1 MENTEDTQN
10 GQTAPVQTLGEY
22 CKGLELPYINPL
34 QGMAPRVVVPENQF
48 CVIRVDGRAFHT
60 FTHHFK
66 SKESVFSEKIIGAM
80 KAAAEALARELHPV
94 VIYGQSDEITAVVA
108 PGNAIFGGKCHKL
121 NSIAAATATQ
131 AFNEYLAKEELRKVL
146 DECDSVEFVKYHYDN
161 LGRRSM
167 NPGGKAALFDART
180 YGASRDDVLRIL
192 IWRQQD
198 AIKNSISTVA
208 LSVFSHKA
216 LSGKNSDERISMLA
230 GRGVDW
236 HSYSMDCKYGFTL
249 FNRTVEEPV
258 DPEKLKKAGV
268 AEQYIRRLVDSGA
281 STVRRPILDYATLPP
296 FKRIKNFDDV
306 IFGQAEPILK
316 EDA

>member
-146 DECDSVEFVKYHYDN
+146 DECDSVELVKYHYDN

-167 NPGGKAALFDART
+167 NPGGKAALFDVHDL
-180 YGASRDDVLRIL
+180 Y
-192 IWRQQD
+192 
-198 AIKNSISTVA
+198 K
-208 LSVFSHKA
+208 VF
-216 LSGKNSDERISMLA
+216 G
-230 GRGVDW
+230 DW
-236 HSYSMDCKYGFTL
+236 NLVIAAYNCG
-249 FNRTVEEPV
+249 
-258 DPEKLKKAGV
+258 PEKINKA
-268 AEQYIRRLVDSGA
+268 IRRSNGEK
-281 STVRRPILDYATLPP
+281 DYWQIYPYLP
-296 FKRIKNFDDV
+296 
-306 IFGQAEPILK
+306 
-316 EDA
+316 